1 MAFDKKKF
9 VARFAGEAKDHIA
22 MLNDAFLKLEKDP
35 DNMEIL
41 NLVFRSAHTIKGSS
55 RVLSLNDITNLA
67 HKLEDTL
74 DALRNK
80 RISHSK
86 QLFNLLFK
94 SVDMLGSIIEQVQ
107 AGEAITI
114 DTKQMCE
121 ELALATAGA
130 PKPGG
135 NEILQKLA
143 PTNAE
148 AKPSVEATSSATAKE
163 SPKNEKSA
171 EPIVAPSHS
180 ESGEKPGSPAKSEET
195 VRLTISKIDETIKLM
210 GEIISNNSRIKLNL
224 THLDA
229 LKSVVSKLFEIGQ
242 DLESSDKYSSDPLIK
257 EVVSMSQ
264 QLDVTTKQLEES
276 TKDTLNMQTLLSG
289 ELRERVLKMRMFP
302 LATVI
307 DSFPRMVR
315 DMCSTTGK
323 AVSFIVDGAETEL
336 DKKVIEKIGDP
347 LLHIVRNCFDHGIEH
362 PEERTKKGK
371 PEMGAIKLSAYYEGG
386 NVLIEVSDDGGGIPI
401 EKIKERAI
409 LKKLHDRET
418 LDSMPEKEIINL
430 IFRPGFSTSAIIT
443 DLSGRGVGMD
453 VVKENIVEHLKGSI
467 EIKTAEG
474 KGSTFSIRIPVTLA
488 IVRVLFVVIS
498 GFKAAIAVNSIN
510 EVLKVS
516 RKDIIEVVNKRA
528 IRLREQIIPVFNIET
543 TLNLS
548 EKKQIQKSP
557 DVYIV
562 MLSLGNEKLGLIVD
576 SLINEEDIV
585 MVPLPKHMEKI
596 DLVAGVTL
604 VGKDEIVVL
613 FHIPK
618 VFALSKRIYEEK
630 SIDLSSEK
638 EKKEQYILVV
648 DDSLSTREIE
658 KSILESYG
666 YKVDLASDGM
676 EGLEKAQEF
685 HYDLVITDVEMPR
698 MDGFSLT
705 ENLRKRND
713 YKHTPVIIVT
723 SLDKESDKRRGIQV
737 GANAYIVK
745 GSFDQSNL
753 LGTVQSL
760 I

>member
-22 MLNDAFLKLEKDP
+22 ILNDGFLKLENNP
-35 DNMEIL
+35 DNMELL
-41 NLVFRSAHTIKGSS
+41 NLAFRSAHTIKGSS
-55 RVLSLNDITNLA
+55 RVLSLNDISNLA

-80 RISHSK
+80 KIPPTK

-94 SVDMLGSIIEQVQ
+94 SVDMLGSIIDKVQ
-107 AGEAITI
+107 AGETSSI
-114 DTKQMCE
+114 DTSKLCE
-121 ELALATAGA
+121 ELALA
-130 PKPGG
+130 
-135 NEILQKLA
+135 
-143 PTNAE
+143 
-148 AKPSVEATSSATAKE
+148 SSE
-163 SPKNEKSA
+163 A
-171 EPIVAPSHS
+171 EPGSDKTPVASTATN
-180 ESGEKPGSPAKSEET
+180 ESILAQTPSPATPDLAQTKEAPLHHPDDQSKPEPAERIVGSQTKSDES
-195 VRLTISKIDETIKLM
+195 VRLSISKIDETIKLM

-224 THLDA
+224 A
-229 LKSVVSKLFEIGQ
+229 
-242 DLESSDKYSSDPLIK
+242 DLETLKAVASKFVELSQSIENSDNHHGDTLIK
-257 EVVSMSQ
+257 GVVDLSHELGVS
-264 QLDVTTKQLEES
+264 VKRLEDN
-276 TKDTLNMQTLLSG
+276 TKDTLNMQTLLSE
-289 ELRERVLKMRMFP
+289 ELREKVLKMRMFP

-315 DMCSTTGK
+315 DMCSATGK
-323 AVSFIVDGAETEL
+323 DVAFIVDGAETEL

-362 PEERTKKGK
+362 PEERIKKGK
-371 PEMGAIKLSAYYEGG
+371 PEKGLIRLSAYYEGG
-386 NVLIEVSDDGGGIPI
+386 NVLIEISDDGGGIPI
-401 EKIKERAI
+401 EKIKERAA
-409 LKKLHDRET
+409 LKKLYDREA
-418 LDSMPEKEIINL
+418 LDTMPANEIINL

-453 VVKENIVEHLKGSI
+453 VVKENIVEQLKGSI
-467 EIKTAEG
+467 EIKTTEG
-474 KGSTFSIRIPVTLA
+474 KGSAFSIRIPVTLA
-488 IVRVLFVVIS
+488 IVRVLFVMIS
-498 GFKAAIAVNSIN
+498 GFKVAIAVNSIY

-516 RKDIIEVVNKRA
+516 KKEIIEVVNKRA
-528 IRLREQIIPVFNIET
+528 IRLREQIIPVFNIESA
-543 TLNLS
+543 LQLA
-548 EKKQIQKSP
+548 EKKQVQKP

-613 FHIPK
+613 LHIPK
-618 VFALSKRIYEEK
+618 VFALSKRIYDEK
-630 SIDLSSEK
+630 SHEKSSEK
-638 EKKEQYILVV
+638 DKKEQYILVV

-676 EGLEKAQEF
+676 EGLEKAHEF

-698 MDGFSLT
+698 MDGFTLT
-705 ENLRKRND
+705 ENLRKKID

-753 LGTVQSL
+753 LSTVQSL